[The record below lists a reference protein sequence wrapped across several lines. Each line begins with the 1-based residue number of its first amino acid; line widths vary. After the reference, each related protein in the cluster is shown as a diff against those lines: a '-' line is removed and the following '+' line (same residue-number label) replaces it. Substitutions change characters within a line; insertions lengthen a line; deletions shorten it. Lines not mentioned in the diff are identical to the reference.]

1 MGKKKKKHA
10 ESPST
15 PPSSSAGAPR
25 AAGDDPVAIAERVF
39 ERGDLATTR
48 KLLPQLRAA
57 GATAKADALWEK
69 TKIDPVQLAVG
80 LGAAL
85 VAALAALLTLR

>member
-1 MGKKKKKHA
+1 VAKKKKKA
-10 ESPST
+10 AQQDGPST
-15 PPSSSAGAPR
+15 SA
-25 AAGDDPVAIAERVF
+25 AAIPAERKDDPVVIAESAF
-39 ERGDLATTR
+39 ARGDLATTR
-48 KLLPQLRAA
+48 QLLPTLRAA